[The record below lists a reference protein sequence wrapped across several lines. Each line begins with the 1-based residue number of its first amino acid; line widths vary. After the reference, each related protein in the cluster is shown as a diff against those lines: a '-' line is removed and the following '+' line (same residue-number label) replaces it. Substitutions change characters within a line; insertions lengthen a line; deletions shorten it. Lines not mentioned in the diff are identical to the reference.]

1 VSTKGTPFCRFPE
14 SDTMFLRLFFVL
26 ALLAVIFGGIFGWKH
41 HQQQQAA
48 AMQGPPPPANVAYV
62 DVETRRWQPRLRA
75 VGTLVASNGI
85 DVTAEVSG
93 VVREILFESGQP
105 VAAGDV
111 LVRLDDAVDQA
122 ELQGLQAEQKL
133 AQIKYQRLST
143 LIKERS
149 VSQSDVDEARAEL
162 DNMTA
167 QVASKRALIDKKTVR
182 APFDGRLGIRAVDLG
197 EFVQPGVAL
206 VPLQSIEQLYV
217 DFSLPERQLPRVAIG
232 QRVEVTA
239 TAAPGERFEGRVAA
253 INPGIDVA
261 TRTVKLRADLP
272 NPEGALRPGMFAEV
286 ALEQPAREGVIT
298 IPRTAISFA
307 PYGDSVFVINEGE
320 GGLTVQ
326 RQPVETGNVDGDL
339 VEIVTGLEPGQRIV
353 LAGHQKLR
361 NGQGVELDNSVVPDG
376 GALGK

>member
-1 VSTKGTPFCRFPE
+1 
-14 SDTMFLRLFFVL
+14 
-26 ALLAVIFGGIFGWKH
+26 
-41 HQQQQAA
+41 
-48 AMQGPPPPANVAYV
+48 V
-62 DVETRRWQPRLRA
+62 DVETRRWQPRLSA

-206 VPLQSIEQLYV
+206 VPLQSIERLYV
-217 DFSLPERQLPRVAIG
+217 DFTLPERQLPRVAIG
-232 QRVEVTA
+232 QRVAVSA
-239 TAAPGERFEGRVAA
+239 AAAPGERFAGRVAA

-272 NPEGALRPGMFAEV
+272 NPEGILRPGMFAEV
-286 ALEQPAREGVIT
+286 ALEQPPREGVIT

-307 PYGDSVFVINEGE
+307 PYGDSVFVIDEGE

-326 RQPVETGNVDGDL
+326 RQQVETGNVDGDL
-339 VEIVTGLEPGQRIV
+339 VEIVSGLEPGQRIV

-361 NGQGVELDNSVVPDG
+361 NGQAVALDNSVVPDG